1 MASARNFRMA
11 LRWSTML
18 AATGLAVVAI
28 AGCDAPPAG
37 PEQPRQVTVVGSG
50 EVQGVPDT
58 LTTEA
63 GIEFVAS
70 DVTAA
75 MNQTSERLQAVI
87 DALLDAGV
95 DRKDIST
102 TQVSL
107 QPQYGSPEIAGGAP
121 AITGY
126 RAGNT
131 IRVKVEPASASQVL
145 TVIARVGGDA
155 TRISGVSYSIEDDS
169 QLVHDARER
178 AFNDARD
185 RAEQYAQLSG
195 LHLGRVISISEVSGG
210 SAPQPVSVGTPAPR
224 AAMAAPVPV
233 EPGQQT
239 VSFSVTAVWELN

>member
-1 MASARNFRMA
+1 MPTQRPRMV
-11 LRWSTML
+11 LRWSTLLTL
-18 AATGLAVVAI
+18 AGLASAAV
-28 AGCDAPPAG
+28 AGCDAAPAG
-37 PEQPRQVTVVGSG
+37 GGDLPRQVTVVGSG

-63 GIEFVAS
+63 GIEFVAG
-70 DVTAA
+70 DVTSA
-75 MNQTSERLQAVI
+75 MNQTSERQQAVI
-87 DALLDAGV
+87 DALVDAGV

-107 QPQYGSPEIAGGAP
+107 QPQYGNPEPGGSAS
-121 AITGY
+121 ITGY

-131 IRVKVEPASASQVL
+131 IRVKVERDSASQVL
-145 TVIARVGGDA
+145 AVIVRAGGDA
-155 TRISGVSYSIEDDS
+155 TRINGVSYSIEDDS

-178 AFNDARD
+178 AFNDAKD

-195 LHLGRVISISEVSGG
+195 LQLGRVISISEVAG
-210 SAPQPVSVGTPAPR
+210 SAPSAPTGTPMPR
-224 AAMAAPVPV
+224 AMASAPPV